1 LEKGQGDPRNDWM
14 GMKAN
19 DLDLK
24 IKVSTMEKK
33 LDGLTDRLASFQPFA
48 KTPK

>member
-1 LEKGQGDPRNDWM
+1 
-14 GMKAN
+14 MKAN

-24 IKVSTMEKK
+24 IKVSTLEKK
-33 LDGLTDRLASFQPFA
+33 MDGLADRMASFQPFA